1 MPPPTAKKGVFIA
14 GKNKKGPDP
23 WCLVCGVNLR
33 LDGRCFT
40 VLTSDD
46 AEETRKLFEQI
57 LGVQFQ
63 SDYASVNLCNKCERS
78 LKRINRYA
86 GLESAKSEAKALKKS
101 LAENL
106 KNKGQAT
113 VEASEADKYEVNSF
127 KGTEPNPKVKKSEP
141 LIEDEAEDW
150 KENQDWEQE
159 ADDRENSDPNKM
171 PFNFLKKSK
180 KDKKD
185 KKDKKKD
192 SDAAVDDA
200 KPEDQ
205 QPIVDAP
212 GADQTTPPPKV
223 FKEGTTLAAMAS
235 SVPKKPE
242 PVKDH
247 VKDEEY
253 PDGGFVPSNHVA
265 AAPSNDPKTS
275 QPAAQEKENPDKPA
289 DTDETE
295 LKKLEIK
302 DAPVKSENSPL
313 INKNGDVK
321 ESKLQD
327 SQPGMLCCTIL

>member
-1 MPPPTAKKGVFIA
+1 MNELRIQGLLHERYKTHFLGLLHKILRPAPGTPCSYPNKLASRPVKSEMRQPLKEKLQNAINRALLPDNDLGALIVGGRRRNRKKKPKPKNNVKNKKNAKKTE
-14 GKNKKGPDP
+14 GKNK
-23 WCLVCGVNLR
+23 R
-33 LDGRCFT
+33 LG
-40 VLTSDD
+40 LLS
-46 AEETRKLFEQI
+46 TREDS
-57 LGVQFQ
+57 GH
-63 SDYASVNLCNKCERS
+63 E
-78 LKRINRYA
+78 
-86 GLESAKSEAKALKKS
+86 
-101 LAENL
+101 
-106 KNKGQAT
+106 
-113 VEASEADKYEVNSF
+113 
-127 KGTEPNPKVKKSEP
+127 SEP

-212 GADQTTPPPKV
+212 DADQTTPPPKV
-223 FKEGTTLAAMAS
+223 FKEGTTLATMAS

-242 PVKDH
+242 PVKDQ

-275 QPAAQEKENPDKPA
+275 QPAAQEKENPEKPA